1 MNIIFMGTPEFAVP
15 VLRTLHQSHHHI
27 AAVVTVPDQWGG
39 RNKSRRLESAVK
51 RYAVQEDLE
60 ILQPS
65 KLNQSRFLR
74 RIRELKPDVIVVVAF
89 RKLPRLVWSIPPYG
103 TINLHASLLPAY
115 RGAAPINHAIIQ
127 GETKTGMTTF
137 YINEQIDTGHIL
149 LQEEIPVGP
158 RDTAGDVYER
168 MMRYSGDL
176 MLRTLE
182 GIEQGHLSPTPQND
196 QQASP
201 APKVFFDQNELDV
214 NASVKT
220 LYNFIRGMSP
230 YPASWVKYRDKIL
243 KIYFAEPVQE
253 SHNKL
258 PGTIRTDYKTYFRIY
273 CKDGYLN
280 VTDLQW
286 EGKRRMNLKDFLNG
300 LTPL

>member
-1 MNIIFMGTPEFAVP
+1 
-15 VLRTLHQSHHHI
+15 
-27 AAVVTVPDQWGG
+27 
-39 RNKSRRLESAVK
+39 
-51 RYAVQEDLE
+51 
-60 ILQPS
+60 
-65 KLNQSRFLR
+65 
-74 RIRELKPDVIVVVAF
+74 
-89 RKLPRLVWSIPPYG
+89 
-103 TINLHASLLPAY
+103 
-115 RGAAPINHAIIQ
+115 
-127 GETKTGMTTF
+127 
-137 YINEQIDTGHIL
+137 
-149 LQEEIPVGP
+149 
-158 RDTAGDVYER
+158 
-168 MMRYSGDL
+168 
-176 MLRTLE
+176 
-182 GIEQGHLSPTPQND
+182 
-196 QQASP
+196 
-201 APKVFFDQNELDV
+201 VFFDQNELDV

-220 LYNFIRGMSP
+220 LHNFIRGMSP